1 MSSSFAHGSV
11 AVLDV
16 ETTGL
21 HPKGG
26 NRVIEIAI
34 VVIGPNGVVE
44 KEFVSLVNPNRDVG
58 PTKIH
63 NIYASD
69 VINAPKFEDI
79 AGHILETL
87 QGCVAIAGHN
97 VRFDKGFLKHEFE
110 RLEIDLPEYFS
121 LCTMHL
127 SGGGKLF
134 NCCERVGIKV
144 GDIQHEALV
153 DARFTAKLFALTL
166 SNKPDKL
173 DQLLA
178 SKPINWP
185 SVTKTNAVLL
195 TRQEAEFKKSEPP
208 PYLEKL
214 LKRTHEKASD
224 VNFTEAQIN
233 YIDMLDRALEDRIV
247 DEVEA
252 NALFET
258 AIEWGLSGKQ
268 VLDIHEKYLTQIV
281 TTAMEDGKISDF
293 EMQDLLMVATLLGK
307 KEVDV
312 VKLISK
318 NKLSPTQEPGLTSKS
333 TEDFKGKKVCFT
345 GELFCSINGTPISRI
360 VAHELSIKAGLEV
373 FKSVTKK
380 LDILVVADP
389 NTLSDKA
396 KLAKKYGVRILHENV
411 FWKTLGIKVD

>member
-1 MSSSFAHGSV
+1 MSSSIAHGSV

-26 NRVIEIAI
+26 NRIVEIAI
-34 VVIGPNGVVE
+34 VVIGSNGVVE

-69 VINAPKFEDI
+69 IINAPKFEDI
-79 AGHILETL
+79 AGHILEAL
-87 QGCVAIAGHN
+87 QGCVAIVGHN
-97 VRFDKGFLKHEFE
+97 VRFDKGFLRHEFE
-110 RLEIDLPEYFS
+110 RIEVELPEYFS
-121 LCTMHL
+121 LCTMYL

-134 NCCERVGIKV
+134 DCCERFGVDV
-144 GDIQHEALV
+144 GDVQHEALV
-153 DARFTAKLFALTL
+153 DARFTAKLFTL
-166 SNKPDKL
+166 SLPGNEEEL
-173 DQLLA
+173 DELLS
-178 SKPINWP
+178 SKPIDWP
-185 SVTKTNAVLL
+185 TVTKTNAVLL

-224 VNFTEAQIN
+224 LKFTEAQIN

-247 DEVEA
+247 DEAEA
-252 NALFET
+252 KALFET

-268 VLDIHEKYLTQIV
+268 ILDIHENYLIKVV
-281 TTAMEDGKISDF
+281 TVAMEDGVISDF
-293 EMQDLLMVATLLGK
+293 EMKDLLMVATLLGK

-312 VKLISK
+312 INIINK
-318 NKLSPTQEPGLTSKS
+318 NKVSPMKKDNLPSKS
-333 TEDFKGKKVCFT
+333 IEDFKGKKVCFT
-345 GELFCSINGTPISRI
+345 GELFCSIDGVPISRKK
-360 VAHELSIKAGLEV
+360 AQELSIEAGLEV
-373 FKSVTKK
+373 LERVTKE
-380 LDILVVADP
+380 LEILVVADP
-389 NTLSDKA
+389 NTLSGKA
-396 KLAKKYGVRILHENV
+396 KKAKIYGVRILHENV

>member
-97 VRFDKGFLKHEFE
+97 VRFDKGFLRHEFE
-110 RLEIDLPEYFS
+110 RLGVELPEYFS

-134 NCCERVGIKV
+134 DCCERFGVEV

-173 DQLLA
+173 DALVD
-178 SKPINWP
+178 SKPIDWP
-185 SVTKTNAVLL
+185 VVKKTNAILL
-195 TRQEAEFKKSEPP
+195 TRQEANLKKSEPP
-208 PYLEKL
+208 QYLEAL
-214 LKRTHEKASD
+214 LKRTREKASD
-224 VNFTEAQIN
+224 INFTEAQIN

-252 NALFET
+252 KALFET

-281 TTAMEDGKISDF
+281 KTAMEDGKISDF

-312 VKLISK
+312 VKIIRK
-318 NKLSPTQEPGLTSKS
+318 NKFSPMQEPDLTSKS

-373 FKSVTKK
+373 LERVTKE
-380 LDILVVADP
+380 LEILVVADP
-389 NTLSDKA
+389 NTLSEKA
-396 KLAKKYGVRILHENV
+396 KKAKKYGVRILHENV

>member
-1 MSSSFAHGSV
+1 MSSSIAHGSV

-21 HPKGG
+21 HPKYG
-26 NRVIEIAI
+26 NRIVEIAI
-34 VVIGPNGVVE
+34 VVIGPNGVVK

-69 VINAPKFEDI
+69 IINAPKFEDI
-79 AGHILETL
+79 AGHILEAL
-87 QGCVAIAGHN
+87 KGCVAIVGHN
-97 VRFDKGFLKHEFE
+97 VRFDKGFLRHEFE
-110 RLEIDLPEYFS
+110 RIEVELPEYFS

-173 DQLLA
+173 EELLA
-178 SKPINWP
+178 SKPIDWP
-185 SVTKTNAVLL
+185 VITKTNALVL
-195 TRQEAEFKKSEPP
+195 TRQEAILKKSEPP
-208 PYLEKL
+208 QYLEAL

-224 VNFTEAQIN
+224 INFTEAQIN

-252 NALFET
+252 KALFET

-281 TTAMEDGKISDF
+281 NTAMEDGKISDF

-318 NKLSPTQEPGLTSKS
+318 NKLSPMQETGLTSKS

-345 GELFCSINGTPISRI
+345 GELFCSINGIPISRI

-373 FKSVTKK
+373 LERVTKE
-380 LDILVVADP
+380 LEILVVADP
-389 NTLSDKA
+389 NTLSEKA
-396 KLAKKYGVRILHENV
+396 KKAKKYGVRILHENV

>member
-1 MSSSFAHGSV
+1 MLSSFAHGSI

-21 HPKGG
+21 HPKSG
-26 NRVIEIAI
+26 NRIIEIAI

-69 VINAPKFEDI
+69 VINAPRFEDI
-79 AGHILETL
+79 AGHILEAL

-97 VRFDKGFLKHEFE
+97 VRFDKGFLQHEFE
-110 RLEIDLPEYFS
+110 RLGITLPEYFS
-121 LCTMHL
+121 LCTMYL

-134 NCCERVGIKV
+134 DCCERFGVEV

-153 DARFTAKLFALTL
+153 DARFTAKLFALSL
-166 SNKPDKL
+166 PGNEEEL
-173 DQLLA
+173 DDLLA
-178 SKPINWP
+178 SKPIDWP
-185 SVTKTNAVLL
+185 TVTKTNTVLL
-195 TRQEAEFKKSEPP
+195 TRQEAEYKKSEPP
-208 PYLEKL
+208 PYLEKI
-214 LKRTHEKASD
+214 LKRTHENASD
-224 VNFTEAQIN
+224 LKFTEAQIN

-247 DEVEA
+247 DESEA
-252 NALFET
+252 QALFET

-268 VLDIHEKYLTQIV
+268 VLDIHENYLIKIV
-281 TTAMEDGKISDF
+281 TIAIEDGKISDF

-312 VKLISK
+312 INIINNTKRSSTK
-318 NKLSPTQEPGLTSKS
+318 DPSLTSKS
-333 TEDFKGKKVCFT
+333 IEDFKGKKVCFT
-345 GELFCSINGTPISRI
+345 GELFCSVDGAPISRKK
-360 VAHELSIKAGLEV
+360 AHELSIEAGLEV
-373 FKSVTKK
+373 LERVTKK

-389 NTLSDKA
+389 NTLSGKA
-396 KLAKKYGVRILHENV
+396 KLAKGYGVRIMYENV

>member
-97 VRFDKGFLKHEFE
+97 VRFDKGFLRHEFE
-110 RLEIDLPEYFS
+110 RLGVELPEYFS

-134 NCCERVGIKV
+134 DCCERFGVEV

-173 DQLLA
+173 DALVD
-178 SKPINWP
+178 SKPIDWP
-185 SVTKTNAVLL
+185 TVTKTNAVLL
-195 TRQEAEFKKSEPP
+195 TRQEANLKKSEPP

-224 VNFTEAQIN
+224 LNFTEAQID

-247 DEVEA
+247 DEAEA
-252 NALFET
+252 KALFET

-268 VLDIHEKYLTQIV
+268 VLDIHEKYLVQIV

-307 KEVDV
+307 KEEDV
-312 VKLISK
+312 VKLIRK

-373 FKSVTKK
+373 LERVTKE
-380 LDILVVADP
+380 LEILVVADP
-389 NTLSDKA
+389 NTLSEKA
-396 KLAKKYGVRILHENV
+396 KKAKKYGVRILHENV

>member
-79 AGHILETL
+79 AGHILEAL

-97 VRFDKGFLKHEFE
+97 VRFDKGFLRHEFE
-110 RLEIDLPEYFS
+110 RLEIELPEYFS

-173 DQLLA
+173 DELLA
-178 SKPINWP
+178 SKPIDWP
-185 SVTKTNAVLL
+185 TVTKTNAVLL
-195 TRQEAEFKKSEPP
+195 TRQEANLKKSEPP
-208 PYLEKL
+208 QYLEAL

-224 VNFTEAQIN
+224 LDFTEAQIN

-252 NALFET
+252 KALFET

-268 VLDIHEKYLTQIV
+268 VLDIHEKYLTRIV
-281 TTAMEDGKISDF
+281 KTAMEDGKISDF

-307 KEVDV
+307 KEEDV
-312 VKLISK
+312 VKLIRK

-345 GELFCSINGTPISRI
+345 GELFCSINGTPISRN

-373 FKSVTKK
+373 LERVTKE
-380 LDILVVADP
+380 LEILVVADP
-389 NTLSDKA
+389 NTLSEKA
-396 KLAKKYGVRILHENV
+396 KKAKKYGVRILHENV
-411 FWKTLGIKVD
+411 FLKTLGIKVD

>member
-1 MSSSFAHGSV
+1 MSSSIAHGSV

-26 NRVIEIAI
+26 NRIVEIAI
-34 VVIGPNGVVE
+34 VVIGSNGVVE

-69 VINAPKFEDI
+69 IINAPKFEDI
-79 AGHILETL
+79 AGHILEAL
-87 QGCVAIAGHN
+87 QGCVAIVGHN
-97 VRFDKGFLKHEFE
+97 VRFDKGFLRHEFE
-110 RLEIDLPEYFS
+110 RIEVELPEYFS
-121 LCTMHL
+121 LCTMYL

-134 NCCERVGIKV
+134 DCCERFGVDV
-144 GDIQHEALV
+144 GDVQHEALV
-153 DARFTAKLFALTL
+153 DARFTAKLFTL
-166 SNKPDKL
+166 SLPGNEEEL
-173 DQLLA
+173 DELLS
-178 SKPINWP
+178 SKPIDWP
-185 SVTKTNAVLL
+185 TVTKTNAVLL

-224 VNFTEAQIN
+224 LKFTEAQIN

-247 DEVEA
+247 DEAEA
-252 NALFET
+252 KALFET

-268 VLDIHEKYLTQIV
+268 ILDIHEIYLIKIV
-281 TTAMEDGKISDF
+281 TIAMEDGIISDF

-312 VKLISK
+312 INIINK
-318 NKLSPTQEPGLTSKS
+318 NKVSPMKKDNLPSKS
-333 TEDFKGKKVCFT
+333 IEDFKGKKVCFT
-345 GELFCSINGTPISRI
+345 GELFCSIDGVPISRKK
-360 VAHELSIKAGLEV
+360 AQELSIEAGLEV
-373 FKSVTKK
+373 LERVTKE
-380 LDILVVADP
+380 LEILVVADP
-389 NTLSDKA
+389 NTLSGKA
-396 KLAKKYGVRILHENV
+396 KKAKIYGVRILHENV

>member
-1 MSSSFAHGSV
+1 MSLSIAHGSV

-21 HPKGG
+21 HPKYG
-26 NRVIEIAI
+26 NRIVEIAI
-34 VVIGPNGVVE
+34 VVIGPNGVVK
-44 KEFVSLVNPNRDVG
+44 KEFASLVNPNRDVG

-87 QGCVAIAGHN
+87 KGCVAIVGHN
-97 VRFDKGFLKHEFE
+97 VRFDKGFLRHEFE
-110 RLEIDLPEYFS
+110 RLEIELPEYFS

-166 SNKPDKL
+166 SNKPDKRDEL
-173 DQLLA
+173 VA
-178 SKPINWP
+178 SKPIKWP
-185 SVTKTNAVLL
+185 TVTKTNAVLL
-195 TRQEAEFKKSEPP
+195 TRQEANIKNSEPP
-208 PYLEKL
+208 QYLERL
-214 LKRTHEKASD
+214 LKRTHENASD
-224 VNFTEAQIN
+224 LDFTEAQIN

-247 DEVEA
+247 DEAEA
-252 NALFET
+252 KALFET

-268 VLDIHEKYLTQIV
+268 ILDIHESYLIKV
-281 TTAMEDGKISDF
+281 VNVAMEDGVISDF
-293 EMQDLLMVATLLGK
+293 EMKDLLMVATLLGK
-307 KEVDV
+307 KEIDV
-312 VKLISK
+312 INIISK
-318 NKLSPTQEPGLTSKS
+318 TKLSPIKASVLPSKS
-333 TEDFKGKKVCFT
+333 IEDFKGKKVCFT
-345 GELFCSINGTPISRI
+345 GELFCSIDGVPISRKK
-360 VAHELSIKAGLEV
+360 AQELSIEAGLEV
-373 FKSVTKK
+373 LERVTKE
-380 LDILVVADP
+380 LEILVVADP
-389 NTLSDKA
+389 NTLSGKA
-396 KLAKKYGVRILHENV
+396 KKAKIYGVRILHENV

>member
-1 MSSSFAHGSV
+1 MSSSIAHGSV

-21 HPKGG
+21 HPKYG
-26 NRVIEIAI
+26 NRIVEIAI

-69 VINAPKFEDI
+69 IINAPKFEDI
-79 AGHILETL
+79 AGHILEAL
-87 QGCVAIAGHN
+87 QGCVAIVGHN
-97 VRFDKGFLKHEFE
+97 VRFDKGFLRHEFE
-110 RLEIDLPEYFS
+110 RIEVELPEYFS
-121 LCTMHL
+121 LCTMYL

-134 NCCERVGIKV
+134 DCCERFGVDV
-144 GDIQHEALV
+144 GDVQHEALV
-153 DARFTAKLFALTL
+153 DARFTAKLFTL
-166 SNKPDKL
+166 SLPGNEEEL
-173 DQLLA
+173 DELLS
-178 SKPINWP
+178 SKPIDWP
-185 SVTKTNAVLL
+185 TVTKTNAVLL

-214 LKRTHEKASD
+214 LKRTHENASD
-224 VNFTEAQIN
+224 LKFTEAQIN

-247 DEVEA
+247 DEAEA
-252 NALFET
+252 KALFET

-268 VLDIHEKYLTQIV
+268 ILDIHENYLIKIV
-281 TTAMEDGKISDF
+281 TIAMEDGIISDF

-312 VKLISK
+312 INIINK
-318 NKLSPTQEPGLTSKS
+318 NKVSPMKKDNLPSKS
-333 TEDFKGKKVCFT
+333 IEDFKGKKVCFT
-345 GELFCSINGTPISRI
+345 GELFCSIDGVPISRKK
-360 VAHELSIKAGLEV
+360 AQELSIEAGLEV
-373 FKSVTKK
+373 LERVTKE
-380 LDILVVADP
+380 LEILVVADP
-389 NTLSDKA
+389 NTLSGKA
-396 KLAKKYGVRILHENV
+396 KKAKIYGVRILHENV

>member
-1 MSSSFAHGSV
+1 MLSSFAHGSI
-11 AVLDV
+11 AVIDV

-26 NRVIEIAI
+26 NRIIEIAI
-34 VVIGPNGVVE
+34 VVIGQNGVIE

-63 NIYASD
+63 QINASD
-69 VINAPKFEDI
+69 VVNAPKFEDI
-79 AGHILETL
+79 AGHILEVL

-97 VRFDKGFLKHEFE
+97 VRFDKGFLRHEFE
-110 RLEIDLPEYFS
+110 RLEIELPEYFS

-173 DQLLA
+173 DELLA
-178 SKPINWP
+178 LKPIDWP
-185 SVTKTNAVLL
+185 VVPKTNAVPY
-195 TRQEAEFKKSEPP
+195 TRQEADRKKSEPP
-208 PYLEKL
+208 QYLEEL
-214 LKRTHEKASD
+214 LKRTHENASNLD
-224 VNFTEAQIN
+224 FTEAQID

-247 DEVEA
+247 DEAEA
-252 NALFET
+252 KALFET
-258 AIEWGLSGKQ
+258 AIEWGLSGNQ
-268 VLDIHEKYLTQIV
+268 VLAIHEKYLTAIV

-307 KEVDV
+307 KD
-312 VKLISK
+312 IDIYNIINK
-318 NKLSPTQEPGLTSKS
+318 NKFSPVQEPCLPSKS
-333 TEDFKGKKVCFT
+333 IEDLKGKKVCFT
-345 GELFCSINGTPISRI
+345 GELFCSIAGVPISRKK
-360 VAHELSIKAGLEV
+360 AHELSIEAELEV
-373 FKSVTKK
+373 LVSVTKK

-396 KLAKKYGVRILHENV
+396 KKAKKYGVRILHENV

>member
-1 MSSSFAHGSV
+1 MSSSIAHGSV

-26 NRVIEIAI
+26 NRIVEIAI
-34 VVIGPNGVVE
+34 VVIGSNGVVE

-69 VINAPKFEDI
+69 IINAPKFEDI
-79 AGHILETL
+79 AGHILEAL
-87 QGCVAIAGHN
+87 QGCVAIVGHN
-97 VRFDKGFLKHEFE
+97 VRFDKGFLRHEFE
-110 RLEIDLPEYFS
+110 RIEVELPEYFS
-121 LCTMHL
+121 LCTMYL

-134 NCCERVGIKV
+134 DCCERFGVDV
-144 GDIQHEALV
+144 GDVQHEALV
-153 DARFTAKLFALTL
+153 DARFTAKLFTL
-166 SNKPDKL
+166 SLPGNEEEL
-173 DQLLA
+173 DELLS
-178 SKPINWP
+178 SKPIDWP
-185 SVTKTNAVLL
+185 TVTKTNAVLL

-214 LKRTHEKASD
+214 LKRTHENASD
-224 VNFTEAQIN
+224 LKFTEAQIN

-247 DEVEA
+247 DEAEA
-252 NALFET
+252 KALFET

-268 VLDIHEKYLTQIV
+268 ILDIHENYLIKIV
-281 TTAMEDGKISDF
+281 TIAMEDGIISDF

-312 VKLISK
+312 INIINK
-318 NKLSPTQEPGLTSKS
+318 NKVSPMKKDNLPSKS
-333 TEDFKGKKVCFT
+333 IEDFKGKKVCFT
-345 GELFCSINGTPISRI
+345 GELFCSIDGVPISRKK
-360 VAHELSIKAGLEV
+360 AQELSIEAGLEV
-373 FKSVTKK
+373 LERVTKE
-380 LDILVVADP
+380 LEILVVADP
-389 NTLSDKA
+389 NTLSGKA
-396 KLAKKYGVRILHENV
+396 KKAKIYGVRILHENV

>member
-34 VVIGPNGVVE
+34 VVIGPNGIVE

-87 QGCVAIAGHN
+87 QGCVAVAGHN
-97 VRFDKGFLKHEFE
+97 IRFDKGFLKHEFE
-110 RLEIDLPEYFS
+110 RIGVELPEYFS

-134 NCCERVGIKV
+134 DCCERFGVEV

-173 DQLLA
+173 DALVD
-178 SKPINWP
+178 SKPIDWP
-185 SVTKTNAVLL
+185 TVTKTNAVLL
-195 TRQEAEFKKSEPP
+195 TRQEANLKKSEPP

-224 VNFTEAQIN
+224 LNFTEAQID

-247 DEVEA
+247 DEAEA
-252 NALFET
+252 KALFET

-268 VLDIHEKYLTQIV
+268 VLEIHEKYLTQIV
-281 TTAMEDGKISDF
+281 NTAMEDGKISDF

-307 KEVDV
+307 KEEDV
-312 VKLISK
+312 VKLIRK
-318 NKLSPTQEPGLTSKS
+318 NKLSPIQEPGLTSKS

-373 FKSVTKK
+373 LERVTKE
-380 LDILVVADP
+380 LEILVVADP
-389 NTLSDKA
+389 NTLSEKA
-396 KLAKKYGVRILHENV
+396 KKAKKYGVRILHENV

>member
-1 MSSSFAHGSV
+1 
-11 AVLDV
+11 VLDV

-34 VVIGPNGVVE
+34 VVIGPNGIVE

-87 QGCVAIAGHN
+87 QGCVAVAGHN
-97 VRFDKGFLKHEFE
+97 IRFDKGFLKHEFE
-110 RLEIDLPEYFS
+110 RIGVELPEYFS

-134 NCCERVGIKV
+134 DCCERFGVEV

-173 DQLLA
+173 DALVD
-178 SKPINWP
+178 SKPIDWP
-185 SVTKTNAVLL
+185 TVTKTNAVLL
-195 TRQEAEFKKSEPP
+195 TRQEANLKKSEPP

-224 VNFTEAQIN
+224 LNFTEAQID

-247 DEVEA
+247 DEAEA
-252 NALFET
+252 KALFET

-268 VLDIHEKYLTQIV
+268 VLEIHEKYLTQIV
-281 TTAMEDGKISDF
+281 NTAMEDGKISDF

-307 KEVDV
+307 KEEDV
-312 VKLISK
+312 VKLIRK
-318 NKLSPTQEPGLTSKS
+318 NKLSPIQEPGLTSKS

-373 FKSVTKK
+373 LERVTKE
-380 LDILVVADP
+380 LEILVVADP
-389 NTLSDKA
+389 NTLSEKA
-396 KLAKKYGVRILHENV
+396 KKAKKYGVRILHENV

>member
-1 MSSSFAHGSV
+1 MPSSFAHGSI

-21 HPKGG
+21 HPKHG
-26 NRVIEIAI
+26 NRIIEIAI

-63 NIYASD
+63 NINASD
-69 VINAPKFEDI
+69 IINAPKFEDI
-79 AGHILETL
+79 AGHILEAL

-110 RLEIDLPEYFS
+110 RLEIQLPEYFS

-134 NCCERVGIKV
+134 NCCERVGINV
-144 GDIQHEALV
+144 GEIQHEALV

-173 DQLLA
+173 DELLA

-195 TRQEAEFKKSEPP
+195 TRQEADLKKFEPP

-214 LKRTHEKASD
+214 LKRTHENASD
-224 VNFTEAQIN
+224 LKFTEAQVN

-247 DEVEA
+247 DETEA
-252 NALFET
+252 QALFET

-312 VKLISK
+312 IDIINK
-318 NKLSPTQEPGLTSKS
+318 NKLSPMNEPNLPSKS
-333 TEDFKGKKVCFT
+333 IEDFKGKKVCFT
-345 GELFCSINGTPISRI
+345 GELFCSVDGIPISRKK
-360 VAHELSIKAGLEV
+360 AQELSIEAGLEV
-373 FKSVTKK
+373 LERVTKK

-389 NTLSDKA
+389 NTLSGKA
-396 KLAKKYGVRILHENV
+396 KLAKDYGVRIMYENV

>member
-34 VVIGPNGVVE
+34 VVIGPNGIVE

-97 VRFDKGFLKHEFE
+97 VRFDKGFLRHEFE
-110 RLEIDLPEYFS
+110 RLSVELPEYFS

-134 NCCERVGIKV
+134 DCCERFGVEV

-173 DQLLA
+173 DALVD

-185 SVTKTNAVLL
+185 VVKKTNAVLL
-195 TRQEAEFKKSEPP
+195 TRQEASLKKSEPP
-208 PYLEKL
+208 QYLEAL
-214 LKRTHEKASD
+214 LKRTHEKTSD
-224 VNFTEAQIN
+224 INFTEAQIN

-252 NALFET
+252 KALFET

-281 TTAMEDGKISDF
+281 KTAMEDGKISDF

-312 VKLISK
+312 VKIIRK
-318 NKLSPTQEPGLTSKS
+318 NKLSPMQEPGLTSKS

-373 FKSVTKK
+373 LERVTKE
-380 LDILVVADP
+380 LEILVVADP
-389 NTLSDKA
+389 NTLSEKA
-396 KLAKKYGVRILHENV
+396 KKAKKYGVRILHENV

>member
-1 MSSSFAHGSV
+1 MPLSFAHGSI

-26 NRVIEIAI
+26 NRIIEIAI

-69 VINAPKFEDI
+69 VINAPRFEDI
-79 AGHILETL
+79 AGHILEAL

-97 VRFDKGFLKHEFE
+97 VRFDKGFLQHEFE
-110 RLEIDLPEYFS
+110 RLGVTLPEYFS
-121 LCTMHL
+121 LCTMYL

-134 NCCERVGIKV
+134 DCCERFGVEV

-153 DARFTAKLFALTL
+153 DARFTAKLFALSL
-166 SNKPDKL
+166 PGNEEEL
-173 DQLLA
+173 DDLLA
-178 SKPINWP
+178 SKPIEWP
-185 SVTKTNAVLL
+185 TVTKTNTVLL
-195 TRQEAEFKKSEPP
+195 TRQEAEYKKSEPP
-208 PYLEKL
+208 PYLEKI
-214 LKRTHEKASD
+214 LKRTHENASD
-224 VNFTEAQIN
+224 LKFTEAQIN

-247 DEVEA
+247 DEAEA
-252 NALFET
+252 QALFET

-268 VLDIHEKYLTQIV
+268 VLDIHENYLIKIV
-281 TTAMEDGKISDF
+281 TIAIEDGKISDF

-307 KEVDV
+307 KEFDV
-312 VKLISK
+312 INIINNTKPSSTK
-318 NKLSPTQEPGLTSKS
+318 DPSLTSKS
-333 TEDFKGKKVCFT
+333 IEDFKSKKVCFT
-345 GELFCSINGTPISRI
+345 GELFCSVDGVPVSRKK
-360 VAHELSIKAGLEV
+360 AHELSIEAGLEV
-373 FKSVTKK
+373 LERVTKK

-389 NTLSDKA
+389 NTLSGKA
-396 KLAKKYGVRILHENV
+396 KLAKGYGVRIMYENV